1 MESDKAFMER
11 MSKRL
16 INKDDMKGM
25 KQGTTKKF
33 VGTEKWE
40 RKQKRK
46 QKENPGPL
54 KLYTETNSGIKLSKH
69 STELILC

>member
-1 MESDKAFMER
+1 MER

-33 VGTEKWE
+33 VGTEK
-40 RKQKRK
+40 
-46 QKENPGPL
+46 
-54 KLYTETNSGIKLSKH
+54 
-69 STELILC
+69 